1 MKKLNLAI
9 IGQGRSGNG
18 IHGFYYR
25 SDKNKYYNIKYVVDI
40 DARRREAALA
50 LYPGCI
56 ALSDYRELYNYDDI
70 DLVVNAS
77 YSDMHYDI
85 TLDLLKNGKNVL
97 SEKPFARSEY
107 ECQVLIETAKKN
119 NALLAVFQ
127 NTQLAPF
134 YLHALRVIEEG
145 IIGEVKQINIRYNS
159 FARRWDWQTLQKKLG
174 GSAYNTGPHPVAMA
188 LGFLGFDK
196 NTKVVYSRL
205 DTALTSGDAD
215 DYVKILIKAPDK
227 PIVDIEISAID
238 AYTDYML
245 LLQGT
250 RGTMK
255 STPVKYDM
263 KYIVDGENPPR
274 AVVEGTLFNNEGEPT
289 FCSEKLICHESSGDY
304 DGNAFDVGTASIY
317 ENVYYAITEGRA
329 LAVPPEH
336 SAMSIGVIEK
346 AHADNPL
353 PVKFL

>member
-9 IGQGRSGNG
+9 IGQGRSGKG

-40 DARRREAALA
+40 DARRREAAPA

-159 FARRWDWQTLQKKLG
+159 FARRWHRQLK
-174 GSAYNTGPHPVAMA
+174 
-188 LGFLGFDK
+188 
-196 NTKVVYSRL
+196 
-205 DTALTSGDAD
+205 
-215 DYVKILIKAPDK
+215 
-227 PIVDIEISAID
+227 
-238 AYTDYML
+238 
-245 LLQGT
+245 
-250 RGTMK
+250 
-255 STPVKYDM
+255 
-263 KYIVDGENPPR
+263 
-274 AVVEGTLFNNEGEPT
+274 
-289 FCSEKLICHESSGDY
+289 
-304 DGNAFDVGTASIY
+304 
-317 ENVYYAITEGRA
+317 
-329 LAVPPEH
+329 
-336 SAMSIGVIEK
+336 
-346 AHADNPL
+346 
-353 PVKFL
+353 